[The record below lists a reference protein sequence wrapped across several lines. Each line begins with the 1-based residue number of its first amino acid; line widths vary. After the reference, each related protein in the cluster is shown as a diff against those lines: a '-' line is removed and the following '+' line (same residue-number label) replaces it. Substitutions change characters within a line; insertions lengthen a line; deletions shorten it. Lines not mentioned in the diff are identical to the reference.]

1 MTSTSKS
8 IDRGSPFSL
17 LLLLLLF
24 PFSFLVRL
32 SNSSFSIYSSYYL
45 RLPDHHG
52 RANRSAQKTRL
63 LNVWRERER
72 GRRRMRS
79 VGERGNWLPRM
90 RRLSNDYRWLTYAG
104 NLVCVCAI
112 IGTPHVRNKW
122 RNMPWKVLVQDHPV
136 IQDQRYPGC
145 LSQDF
150 ITSTATYIG
159 NRFM

>member
-63 LNVWRERER
+63 LNVWRER

-79 VGERGNWLPRM
+79 VGERGGLATEDEEALE
-90 RRLSNDYRWLTYAG
+90 RLHWLTYAG

>member
-1 MTSTSKS
+1 MLLVDCEMTSTSKS

-63 LNVWRERER
+63 LNVWRER

-79 VGERGNWLPRM
+79 VGERGGLATEDEEALE
-90 RRLSNDYRWLTYAG
+90 RLQVTY
-104 NLVCVCAI
+104 VCRQSRLRL
-112 IGTPHVRNKW
+112 RNYW
-122 RNMPWKVLVQDHPV
+122 N
-136 IQDQRYPGC
+136 
-145 LSQDF
+145 
-150 ITSTATYIG
+150 TSCS
-159 NRFM
+159 